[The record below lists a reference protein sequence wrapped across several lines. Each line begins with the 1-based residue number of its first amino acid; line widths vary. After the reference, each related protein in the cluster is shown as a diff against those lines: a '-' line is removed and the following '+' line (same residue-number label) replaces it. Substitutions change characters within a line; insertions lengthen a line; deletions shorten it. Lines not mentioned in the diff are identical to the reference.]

1 MRIINIDKNKLRNN
15 AKDLVIDNGSKDVLR
30 KSFSLLK
37 VNKQN
42 FPRKIIFVVLELFV
56 AAIVAQQVA
65 TISVMKEVVEV
76 LISVTL
82 ALLAIVF
89 TGYAFFQALLNDRLL
104 IALISDDT
112 NKKNKLVETN
122 SYFVE
127 VMMLQIFCLAINI
140 LVIIVMI
147 ISPTDWYLFSC
158 NMINELIAG
167 GLILLYLHLNVECI
181 WEMKSFIFNTFQL
194 FNLYAYS
201 RISNIVNEEKDND

>member
-1 MRIINIDKNKLRNN
+1 MRLINIDKNKLRSNANDLIVNN
-15 AKDLVIDNGSKDVLR
+15 DSKDTLS

-37 VNKQN
+37 VN
-42 FPRKIIFVVLELFV
+42 RKNLGRKVVFVVLELLV
-56 AAIVAQQVA
+56 SIIVAQQVT
-65 TISVMKEVVEV
+65 TISIVKEIVEV
-76 LISVTL
+76 LISVML

-112 NKKNKLVETN
+112 NKRNKLVETN

-140 LVIIVMI
+140 LVIIMMI
-147 ISPTDWYLFSC
+147 ILPSDWSWLA
-158 NMINELIAG
+158 NNEVNELIAA
-167 GLILLYLHLNVECI
+167 GLLFLYLHLNVECI

-201 RISNIVNEEKDND
+201 RISNIVNEEKDKD